1 MTITRGCLEQMYKDI
16 EDSPSKPKFV
26 IYQGV
31 KYRTG
36 SKPLKKA
43 LDKFYETLN
52 AKPRTKSRR
61 LLNT

>member
-1 MTITRGCLEQMYKDI
+1 MTITRGCLEQMYQDI
-16 EDSPSKPKFV
+16 ENSPNKPKFV
-26 IYQGV
+26 FYNGI
-31 KYRTG
+31 KYKTG

-52 AKPRTKSRR
+52 EKPRTKSRR